1 MNNHEQL
8 RRVFLPKKK
17 KILATKLMI
26 SGETVIRRKVR
37 RVLRYQV
44 PNKYLSS
51 EKFAHDVLL
60 LSFPFRDEKQL
71 LSDCSALYQNK
82 IQEQGV

>member
-1 MNNHEQL
+1 M
-8 RRVFLPKKK
+8 FLPKKK